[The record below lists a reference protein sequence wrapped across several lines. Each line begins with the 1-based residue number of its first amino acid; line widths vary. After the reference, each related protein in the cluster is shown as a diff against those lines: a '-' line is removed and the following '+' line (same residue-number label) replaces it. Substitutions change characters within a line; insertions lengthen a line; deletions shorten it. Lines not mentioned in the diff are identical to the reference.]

1 MKMKKLSI
9 LTAIVT
15 VLQILQACNG
25 DSKHDAVAKADSLN
39 AVKDTTKQL
48 SIAVEKGDAAFIVDA
63 ANGGMTEI
71 ELGKLALQK
80 GVSKQVKNF
89 GLMMVK
95 DHSKINDMIK
105 AIAVT
110 KNISIPKAPG
120 AKEQKIISKLTG
132 KSGKDFDKAYIDDMI
147 EDHQDDIKAF
157 QTAAKKCLDPDVK
170 SFAAKTIPILQEHLD
185 AINAIKDSMK

>member
-1 MKMKKLSI
+1 MKKLSI

>member
-9 LTAIVT
+9 LIAIVT

-25 DSKHDAVAKADSLN
+25 NSKHDTVAKADSLN
-39 AVKDTTKQL
+39 AVKDTTKKL
-48 SIAVEKGDAAFIVDA
+48 SIGVEKIDAQFIVDA
-63 ANGGMTEI
+63 ANGGMTEV
-71 ELGKLALQK
+71 ELGKLAMQK
-80 GVSKQVKNF
+80 GISKQVKNF
-89 GLMMVK
+89 GSMMVK
-95 DHSKINDMIK
+95 DHSKLNDMVK

-147 EDHQDDIKAF
+147 DDHKDDIKVF

>member
-1 MKMKKLSI
+1 LI
-9 LTAIVT
+9 AIVT

-25 DSKHDAVAKADSLN
+25 NSKHDTVAKADSLN
-39 AVKDTTKQL
+39 AVKDTTKKL
-48 SIAVEKGDAAFIVDA
+48 SIGVEKIDAQFIVDA
-63 ANGGMTEI
+63 ANGGMTEV
-71 ELGKLALQK
+71 ELGKLAMQK
-80 GVSKQVKNF
+80 GISKQVKNF
-89 GLMMVK
+89 GSMMVK
-95 DHSKINDMIK
+95 DHSKLNDMVK

-147 EDHQDDIKAF
+147 DDHKDDIKVF

>member
-1 MKMKKLSI
+1 MKKLTTFISI
-9 LTAIVT
+9 IVI
-15 VLQILQACNG
+15 LQILQSCTGN
-25 DSKHDAVAKADSLN
+25 SKHDAVAKADSLN

-71 ELGKLALQK
+71 NLGKLAQQK
-80 GVSKQVKNF
+80 GISKQVKNF
-89 GLMMVK
+89 GAMMVK
-95 DHSKINDMIK
+95 DHSKINNMIR

>member
-1 MKMKKLSI
+1 MKKLSI
-9 LTAIVT
+9 LIAIVT
-15 VLQILQACNG
+15 VLQLLQACNG
-25 DSKHDAVAKADSLN
+25 NSKHDTVAKADSLN

-48 SIAVEKGDAAFIVDA
+48 SIAVEKGDAEFIVDA
-63 ANGGMTEI
+63 ANGGMTEV
-71 ELGKLALQK
+71 ELGKLASQK
-80 GVSKQVKNF
+80 GISKQVKNF

-95 DHSKINDMIK
+95 DHSKINNMVK

-120 AKEQKIISKLTG
+120 VKEQKTISKLNG

-147 EDHQDDIKAF
+147 DDHKKDIKAF
-157 QTAAKKCLDPDVK
+157 QAAAKKCLDPDVK
-170 SFAAKTIPILQEHLD
+170 SFAAKTISILQEHLD

>member
-9 LTAIVT
+9 LIVLAV
-15 VLQILQACNG
+15 VLQILQACSGN
-25 DSKHDAVAKADSLN
+25 SRHDTVAKADSLN
-39 AVKDTTKQL
+39 AVKDTTKKL
-48 SIAVEKGDAAFIVDA
+48 SIGVEKVDAEFIVDA

-71 ELGKLALQK
+71 QLGKMAMQK
-80 GVSKQVKNF
+80 GISKQVKNF
-89 GLMMVK
+89 GAMMVK
-95 DHSKINDMIK
+95 DHSKINDMVK

-110 KNISIPKAPG
+110 KNISIPKMPG
-120 AKEQKIISKLTG
+120 AKEQKIISKLTA
-132 KSGKDFDKAYIDDMI
+132 KTGKDFDKAYINDMI
-147 EDHQDDIKAF
+147 EDHKDDIKAF

>member
-1 MKMKKLSI
+1 MKKLSI
-9 LTAIVT
+9 LITIAT

-25 DSKHDAVAKADSLN
+25 NSKHDTVAKADSLN

-48 SIAVEKGDAAFIVDA
+48 SIAVEKGDAQFIVDA
-63 ANGGMTEI
+63 ANGGMTET

-80 GVSKQVKNF
+80 GISKQVRNF
-89 GLMMVK
+89 GSMMVK
-95 DHSKINDMIK
+95 EHSKLNNMVK

-120 AKEQKIISKLTG
+120 AKEQKIISKLNS
-132 KSGKDFDKAYIDDMI
+132 KSGKDFDKAYINEMIDDHK
-147 EDHQDDIKAF
+147 EDTKLF
-157 QTAAKKCLDPDVK
+157 RTAAKKCLDPDVK

>member
-1 MKMKKLSI
+1 MKKLSI

-71 ELGKLALQK
+71 DLGKLALQK

-95 DHSKINDMIK
+95 DHSKINDMVK

>member
-9 LTAIVT
+9 LIVLAV
-15 VLQILQACNG
+15 VLQVLQACSGN
-25 DSKHDAVAKADSLN
+25 SRHDTVAKADSLN
-39 AVKDTTKQL
+39 AVKDTTKKL
-48 SIAVEKGDAAFIVDA
+48 SIGVEKVDAEFIVDA

-71 ELGKLALQK
+71 QLGKTAMQK
-80 GVSKQVKNF
+80 GISKQVKNF
-89 GLMMVK
+89 GAMMIK

-120 AKEQKIISKLTG
+120 VKEQKIISKLTG

-147 EDHQDDIKAF
+147 EDHKDDIKAF

-170 SFAAKTIPILQEHLD
+170 SFAVKTIPILQEHLD